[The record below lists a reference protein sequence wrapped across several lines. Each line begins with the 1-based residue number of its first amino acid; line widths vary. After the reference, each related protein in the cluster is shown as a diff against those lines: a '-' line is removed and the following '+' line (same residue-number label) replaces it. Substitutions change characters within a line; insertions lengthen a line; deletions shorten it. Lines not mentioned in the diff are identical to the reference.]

1 MQQNQQPKNG
11 PDRAAL
17 RQIRLA
23 LIAAVVA
30 LVALVAI
37 PTYAWLTY
45 QKTLKTVTEVNVP
58 NELRIGAGHLQAVT
72 ELDLSNI
79 DVSGPAQSFD
89 LVFCVHSNGTNFRD
103 YILQLAHTTNI
114 GFTYTIYPAMKG
126 IVEGKSTLTYL
137 GNTYSFDPTGASLSG
152 GYLNQDGT
160 LAQSSGFYHKKTY
173 ADLNNS
179 GGTYDSVHKNAEPLY
194 WKSNQIKPGSADR
207 NQIDYY
213 VLHIS
218 WDSTVQN
225 DKETDLV
232 YLMAESV
239 GS

>member
-1 MQQNQQPKNG
+1 MQQNQQPNNG
-11 PDRAAL
+11 SDRAAL

-37 PTYAWLTY
+37 PTYAWLSN

-79 DVSGPAQSFD
+79 NVSGSAQSFD
-89 LVFCVHSNGTNFRD
+89 LVFCVHSNETSFRP

-114 GFTYTIYPAMKG
+114 GFTYTIYPATKDNSG
-126 IVEGKSTLTYL
+126 PHTFTYL
-137 GNTYSFDPTGASLSG
+137 GNNYSFDPNGASLSG
-152 GYLNQDGT
+152 SYLNQDEQDST
-160 LAQSSGFYHKKTY
+160 IADPTDPCHDKTY
-173 ADLNNS
+173 AALS
-179 GGTYDSVHKNAEPLY
+179 GTGVYGEVHQNAEPLY
-194 WKSNQIKPGSADR
+194 WKSGTVTPQSS

>member
-1 MQQNQQPKNG
+1 MQQNQQPNNG

-37 PTYAWLTY
+37 PTYAWLSN

-58 NELRIGAGHLQAVT
+58 NELRLGAGHLQAVA

-79 DVSGPAQSFD
+79 DVSGSAQHFD
-89 LVFCVHSNGTNFRD
+89 LVFCVHSNGTAFRD

-114 GFTYTIYPAMKG
+114 GFTYTIYPAKKDDSGPYM
-126 IVEGKSTLTYL
+126 LTYL
-137 GNTYSFDPTGASLSG
+137 GNTYSFDPTGAPLSG
-152 GYLNQDGT
+152 SYLNQDGQDIT
-160 LAQSSGFYHKKTY
+160 IADPTDPCHDKTY
-173 ADLNNS
+173 AALS
-179 GGTYDSVHKNAEPLY
+179 GTGVYGEVHQNAEPLY
-194 WKSNQIKPGSADR
+194 WKSRTVQPESS